1 MLSSESVWCECA
13 GRKFFVMISDCLTA
27 SFVVVVVVVVVVC
40 FFVCEWVG
48 VGG

>member
-1 MLSSESVWCECA
+1 MLSSKSVWCECA
-13 GRKFFVMISDCLTA
+13 SRNFFVMISDCLTA
-27 SFVVVVVVVVVVC
+27 SFVVVVVFVC